1 MKEIEL
7 QTIEPGRYFTEPVYL
22 DEKYVLLSPETPM
35 PEELLERIHE
45 WGFKS
50 VLSEGDLTEQAP
62 DPNGA
67 EIAGEAPLLSY
78 QADLKEREQ
87 LQETRSFYHEMLEYT
102 EHLFT
107 NFVSKNELS
116 QRAVSEKIKHLIE
129 AVRRLRKFILRLAEM
144 ESGKQNYVV
153 EHSVKTT
160 ILAIAVGNTMKLP
173 THKLI
178 ELGTAAL
185 LHEIGMVRLPPQLYM
200 SQKELTPQERKA
212 ITAHT
217 ILGFKVLKQFSFPM
231 PVCLAVL
238 ECREK
243 LDGTGYPRGLP
254 EEKISVYAK
263 VIAVCGSFAA
273 LTSRRPFRPA
283 YPAHAS
289 ILELLKERGKAYDE
303 TVLRALVVTV
313 SIYPIGSYVLLENGA
328 RGMVVDTNTEDARA
342 PNVRVLSGPDGRI
355 YSEPPTVATTSP
367 EYHIVRALNAE
378 ETKEL
383 NRHRP
388 GR

>member
-1 MKEIEL
+1 MNEL
-7 QTIEPGRYFTEPVYL
+7 DSKNVDPGRYFTAPVYL
-22 DEKYVLLSPETPM
+22 DEKYILLSPETPL
-35 PEELLERIHE
+35 PEELLSRIQE
-45 WGFKS
+45 WGFRA
-50 VLSEGDLTEQAP
+50 LLTEGDVTDQAP
-62 DPNGA
+62 DSSGA
-67 EIAGEAPLLSY
+67 GLAGEAPLLNY
-78 QADLKEREQ
+78 QTDLKERER
-87 LQETRSFYHEMLEYT
+87 LQEAREFYHQLLQYT
-102 EHLFT
+102 EGQFT
-107 NFVSKNELS
+107 DFVSQNDLS
-116 QRAVSEKIKHLIE
+116 ARDVSEQIKQLIE
-129 AVRRLRKFILRLAEM
+129 MVRQRRKFILRLAEM

-153 EHSVKTT
+153 EHSVKTA
-160 ILAIAVGNTMKLP
+160 ILAVAVGNTMKLP
-173 THKLI
+173 VHKLI

-200 SQKELTPQERKA
+200 TQQQLTPQEKKA

-231 PVCLAVL
+231 SVCLAVL
-238 ECREK
+238 ECRER
-243 LDGTGYPRGLP
+243 LDGTGYPRGLTD
-254 EEKISVYAK
+254 EKISLYAK

-313 SIYPIGSYVLLENGA
+313 SIYPIGSYVLLENGT

-355 YSEPPTVATTSP
+355 YSDPPTVATTTP
-367 EYHIVRALNAE
+367 EHHIARALTAAE
-378 ETKEL
+378 TEDL
-383 NRHRP
+383 NRR
-388 GR
+388 R